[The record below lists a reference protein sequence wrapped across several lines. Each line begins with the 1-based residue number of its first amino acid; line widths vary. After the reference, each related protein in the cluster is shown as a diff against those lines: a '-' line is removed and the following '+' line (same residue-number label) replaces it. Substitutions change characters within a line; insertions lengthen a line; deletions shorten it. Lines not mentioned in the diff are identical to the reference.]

1 MRKSDRKIGKIEERL
16 GVLTDEVSPH
26 LSEALE
32 WAADN
37 QLSHVEIRTVEG
49 MNVAQMTD
57 RQLLEIRREAHRR
70 GLIVSAVASPLFKC
84 ALDPTRPVTAG
95 DMFGQQEETVEE
107 HFAKLQRCLVIARML
122 ETQNIRIFS
131 FWREG
136 NPEEHVAEIALHLK
150 RAADIAAKSRVTLL
164 LENEPSCNGGY
175 ADEVGR
181 LVRAVGSSSLRTL
194 WDPGNEEYGDR
205 PAFPEGYGFVRDTV
219 AHVHLK
225 DAIITPDKGAH
236 CVPIG
241 SGRVPFAEHL
251 QALERNGYRGL
262 YTIET
267 HYIPD
272 GGTAMDGTQL
282 SLRELKRIIGE
293 VQL

>member
-1 MRKSDRKIGKIEERL
+1 MRKSDVKIGNIEERL
-16 GVLTDEVSPH
+16 GVLTDEVSPR
-26 LSEALE
+26 LSEALD

-37 QLSHVEIRTVEG
+37 RLSHVEIRTVEG
-49 MNVAQMTD
+49 MNVAQMSD
-57 RQLLEIRREAHRR
+57 GQLSEIRREAHRR
-70 GLIVSAVASPLFKC
+70 GLAVSAVASPLFKC
-84 ALDPTRPVTAG
+84 ALDPSHTVSAG
-95 DMFGQQEETVEE
+95 DMFGQKEETVEE

-136 NPEEHVAEIALHLK
+136 NPEAHVAEIALHLK
-150 RAADIAAKSRVTLL
+150 RAAEIAGKSRVTLL

-175 ADEVGR
+175 AEEVGR
-181 LVRAVGSSSLRTL
+181 LVRAVGSSFLRTL
-194 WDPGNEEYGDR
+194 WDPGNEEYGGR
-205 PAFPEGYGFVRDTV
+205 PAFPEGYGYVRDTV
-219 AHVHLK
+219 NHVHLK
-225 DAIITPDKGAH
+225 DALVTSEKGPH
-236 CVPIG
+236 CMPIG

-251 QALERNGYRGL
+251 QALERDGYRGL

-282 SLRELKRIIGE
+282 SLRELKRIIEE